1 MIDKK
6 HRNHIKYKRR
16 FEQFVRGNH
25 EVKIKDTAV
34 GAVKEVTSH
43 WSKPGK
49 GNFVSY
55 KEVLNLGLGGMG
67 QQFVMIMTGYLGL
80 SAGNTLLGSTLGL
93 RPMHLQYMA
102 MVQTVLGIF
111 FCILRGKIVDNTRTR
126 YGRFRPYIA
135 LMGFP
140 IVLLTAIFI
149 FLPFETMGYTSRLIA
164 SFAFAITVSM
174 VLPMFT
180 DTYNELQTVITPNSE
195 ERTKV
200 LAINSLIYSF
210 APTVAYFIIPLLSQL
225 TGGYT
230 DIRTYRYIIVPMAVL
245 GVSLNLFTAFGCK
258 ERVVTSQSYVQ
269 KVGVLEGVKEIY
281 RNKHWWLRTIAGWVG
296 FLEGACGVIFGWVY
310 IYGTQDMTTY
320 ALLTTVLGSASGIA
334 MVITPF
340 LMKRLGNRT
349 LLLVHNGLN
358 VLFVTMMTFT
368 FRIPL
373 LFFIFLYLNSLINAL
388 SIVYNQAMHS
398 EVKDYQ
404 QYISGKRMDFMFG
417 VAGLI
422 GTPIGLVTGLVI
434 PYVYECMGLTTNYD
448 ILYDPNVRNTMFYI
462 LCLLSIVGA
471 IMNLIPFSFY
481 SLSREKHRNI
491 IKVLRYRALFDDY
504 ENDCLNAEEIVIAI
518 DGIREGY
525 EILNAPAPD
534 LKALKAKVK
543 EAKAL
548 PVEKLEA
555 TAQHKE
561 AVRAARAGV
570 RAGKKLLEQKDAV
583 PILIDELTKFQK
595 PKNIRQVQRAK
606 DLIAIGLTQLSG
618 INASILEDAK
628 TLPSATKEEKAVRA
642 FEIKRAKAMLK
653 MAKKIRKN
661 YPNGICEPDPATLND
676 ALNMPYATK
685 EESRARAKAV
695 KAAEKEIQLFHATV
709 KPYQDAQ
716 KLVRD
721 ERVSRTIYPEIEK
734 MYDGARAELERMEQQ
749 AQKETAAAGEGK

>member
-1 MIDKK
+1 M
-6 HRNHIKYKRR
+6 N
-16 FEQFVRGNH
+16 
-25 EVKIKDTAV
+25 IKDMAV

-49 GNFVSY
+49 GKFVSY

-67 QQFVMIMTGYLGL
+67 QQFVMIMTAYLGL

-102 MVQTVLGIF
+102 MVQTVLGVF

-149 FLPFETMGYTSRLIA
+149 FLPFETMSYTSKLIA
-164 SFAFAITVSM
+164 TFAFAITVSM
-174 VLPMFT
+174 VSPLFT
-180 DTYNELQTVITPNSE
+180 DTYSELQTVITPNSE
-195 ERTKV
+195 ERTNV

-281 RNKHWWLRTIAGWVG
+281 KNKHWWLRTIARWIG
-296 FLEGACGVIFGWVY
+296 FLEGACGVIFGWIY

-320 ALLTTVLGSASGIA
+320 ALLNTVLGSASGIA
-334 MVITPF
+334 MVITPA

-349 LLLVHNGLN
+349 LLLVHNSLN

-373 LFFIFLYLNSLINAL
+373 LFFIFLYLNSLVNAL

-417 VAGLI
+417 VADLI
-422 GTPIGLVTGLVI
+422 GTPVTMVTGMVI

-448 ILYDPNVRNTMFYI
+448 ILYDPSVRNTMFYI
-462 LCLLSIVGA
+462 LCVLSIIGA
-471 IMNLIPFSFY
+471 ILNLIPFSFY

-504 ENDCLNAEEIVIAI
+504 ENDCLNAEEIVLAI

-525 EILNAPAPD
+525 EILNAPMPN
-534 LKALKAKVK
+534 LKALKAQVK

-548 PVEKLEA
+548 PAA
-555 TAQHKE
+555 TPETKAARNK
-561 AVRAARAGV
+561 AVRAARKGV
-570 RAGKKLLEQKDAV
+570 QAGKKLIEQKGAV
-583 PILIDELTKFQK
+583 SILIDELTKFQK
-595 PKNIRQVQRAK
+595 PENIRRVQRAK
-606 DLIAIGLTQLSG
+606 DLVAIGLAHLSG
-618 INASILEDAK
+618 INPSVLDEAK
-628 TLPSATKEEKAVRA
+628 ALPSATKEEKALKNDEV
-642 FEIKRAKAMLK
+642 KHAKAMLK

-661 YPNGICEPDPATLND
+661 YPDGIREPDPETLRK
-676 ALNMPYATK
+676 ALDTPYATR

-695 KAAEKEIQLFHATV
+695 KAAEKEIQLFHTTL

-734 MYDGARAELERMEQQ
+734 MYDSARAEVEQMEQKT
-749 AQKETAAAGEGK
+749 QKETVAAGEGK

>member
-1 MIDKK
+1 M
-6 HRNHIKYKRR
+6 N
-16 FEQFVRGNH
+16 
-25 EVKIKDTAV
+25 IKDMAV
-34 GAVKEVTSH
+34 GVVKEVTSH

-49 GNFVSY
+49 GKFVSY

-67 QQFVMIMTGYLGL
+67 QQFVMIMTAYLGL

-102 MVQTVLGIF
+102 MVQTVLGVF

-149 FLPFETMGYTSRLIA
+149 FLPFETMSYTSKLIA
-164 SFAFAITVSM
+164 TFAFAITVSM
-174 VLPMFT
+174 VSPLFT

-195 ERTKV
+195 ERTNV

-258 ERVVTSQSYVQ
+258 ERVVTSQNYVQ

-281 RNKHWWLRTIAGWVG
+281 KNKHWWLRTVAGWIG
-296 FLEGACGVIFGWVY
+296 FLEGACGVIFGWIY

-320 ALLTTVLGSASGIA
+320 ALLNTVLGSASGIA
-334 MVITPF
+334 MVITPA

-349 LLLVHNGLN
+349 LLLVHNSLN

-373 LFFIFLYLNSLINAL
+373 LFFIFLYLNSLVNAL

-417 VAGLI
+417 VADLI
-422 GTPIGLVTGLVI
+422 GTPVTMVTGMVI

-448 ILYDPNVRNTMFYI
+448 ILYDPSVRNTMFYI
-462 LCLLSIVGA
+462 LCVLSIIGA
-471 IMNLIPFSFY
+471 ILNLIPFSFY

-504 ENDCLNAEEIVIAI
+504 ENDCLNAEEIVLAI

-525 EILNAPAPD
+525 EILNAPMPD
-534 LKALKAKVK
+534 LKLMKAKVK

-548 PVEKLEA
+548 PAATLE
-555 TAQHKE
+555 TK
-561 AVRAARAGV
+561 AARNKAIRVARKGV
-570 RAGKKLLEQKDAV
+570 QAGKKLIEQKGAV
-583 PILIDELTKFQK
+583 SILIDELTKFQK
-595 PKNIRQVQRAK
+595 PENIRRVQRAK
-606 DLIAIGLTQLSG
+606 DLVAIGLTHLSG
-618 INASILEDAK
+618 INPSVLDEAK
-628 TLPSATKEEKAVRA
+628 ALPSATKEEKALKNDEV
-642 FEIKRAKAMLK
+642 KRAKAMLK

-661 YPNGICEPDPATLND
+661 YPDGIREPDPETLRK
-676 ALNMPYATK
+676 ALDMPYATR

-695 KAAEKEIQLFHATV
+695 KAAEKEIQLFHTTL

-734 MYDGARAELERMEQQ
+734 MYDNARAEVEQMEQKV
-749 AQKETAAAGEGK
+749 QKETVAAGREK

>member
-1 MIDKK
+1 M
-6 HRNHIKYKRR
+6 
-16 FEQFVRGNH
+16 
-25 EVKIKDTAV
+25 KIKDTAV

-570 RAGKKLLEQKDAV
+570 RAGTKLLEQKDAV

-595 PKNIRQVQRAK
+595 PENIRQVQRAK

>member
-1 MIDKK
+1 M
-6 HRNHIKYKRR
+6 N
-16 FEQFVRGNH
+16 
-25 EVKIKDTAV
+25 IKDMAV
-34 GAVKEVTSH
+34 GVVKEVTSH

-49 GNFVSY
+49 GKFVSY

-67 QQFVMIMTGYLGL
+67 QQFVMIMTAYLGL

-102 MVQTVLGIF
+102 MVQTVLGVF

-149 FLPFETMGYTSRLIA
+149 FLPFETMSYTSKLIA
-164 SFAFAITVSM
+164 TFAFAITVSM
-174 VLPMFT
+174 VSPLFT
-180 DTYNELQTVITPNSE
+180 DTYSELQTVITPNSE
-195 ERTKV
+195 ERTNV

-281 RNKHWWLRTIAGWVG
+281 KNKHWWLRTVARWIG
-296 FLEGACGVIFGWVY
+296 FLEGACGVIFGWIY

-320 ALLTTVLGSASGIA
+320 ALLNTVLGSASGIA
-334 MVITPF
+334 MVITPS

-349 LLLVHNGLN
+349 LLLVHNSLN

-373 LFFIFLYLNSLINAL
+373 LFFIFLYLNSLVNAL

-417 VAGLI
+417 VADLI
-422 GTPIGLVTGLVI
+422 GTPVTMVTGMVI

-448 ILYDPNVRNTMFYI
+448 ILYDPSVRNTMFYI
-462 LCLLSIVGA
+462 LCVLSIIGA
-471 IMNLIPFSFY
+471 ILNLIPFSFY

-504 ENDCLNAEEIVIAI
+504 ENDCLNAEEIVLAI

-525 EILNAPAPD
+525 EILNAPMPD
-534 LKALKAKVK
+534 LKLMKAKVK

-548 PVEKLEA
+548 PAATLETKA
-555 TAQHKE
+555 ARNK
-561 AVRAARAGV
+561 AIRAARKGV
-570 RAGKKLLEQKDAV
+570 QAGKKLIEQKGAV
-583 PILIDELTKFQK
+583 SILIDELTKFQK
-595 PKNIRQVQRAK
+595 PENIRRVQRAK
-606 DLIAIGLTQLSG
+606 DLVAIGLTHLSG
-618 INASILEDAK
+618 INPSVLDEAK
-628 TLPSATKEEKAVRA
+628 ALPSATKEEKALKNDEV
-642 FEIKRAKAMLK
+642 KRAKAMLK

-661 YPNGICEPDPATLND
+661 YPDGIREPDPETLRK
-676 ALNMPYATK
+676 ALDMPYATR

-695 KAAEKEIQLFHATV
+695 KAAEKEIQLFHTTL

-734 MYDGARAELERMEQQ
+734 MYDNARAEVEQMEQKV
-749 AQKETAAAGEGK
+749 QKETAAAGREK

>member
-1 MIDKK
+1 M
-6 HRNHIKYKRR
+6 N
-16 FEQFVRGNH
+16 
-25 EVKIKDTAV
+25 IKDMAV

-49 GNFVSY
+49 GKFVSY

-67 QQFVMIMTGYLGL
+67 QQFVMIMTAYLGL

-102 MVQTVLGIF
+102 MVQTVLGVF

-149 FLPFETMGYTSRLIA
+149 FLPFETMSYTSKLIA
-164 SFAFAITVSM
+164 TFAFAITVSM
-174 VLPMFT
+174 VSPLFT
-180 DTYNELQTVITPNSE
+180 DTYSELQTVITPNSE
-195 ERTKV
+195 ERTNV

-281 RNKHWWLRTIAGWVG
+281 KNKHWWLRTVARWIG
-296 FLEGACGVIFGWVY
+296 FLEGACGVIFGWIY

-320 ALLTTVLGSASGIA
+320 ALLNTVLGSASGIA
-334 MVITPF
+334 MVITPS

-349 LLLVHNGLN
+349 LLLVHNSLN

-373 LFFIFLYLNSLINAL
+373 LFFIFLYLNSLVNAL

-417 VAGLI
+417 VADLI
-422 GTPIGLVTGLVI
+422 GTPVTMVTGMVI

-448 ILYDPNVRNTMFYI
+448 ILYDPSVRNTMFYI
-462 LCLLSIVGA
+462 LCVLSIIGA
-471 IMNLIPFSFY
+471 ILNLIPFSFY

-504 ENDCLNAEEIVIAI
+504 ENDCLNAEEIVLAI

-525 EILNAPAPD
+525 EIFNAPMPD
-534 LKALKAKVK
+534 LKLMKAKVK

-548 PVEKLEA
+548 PAATLETKA
-555 TAQHKE
+555 ARNK
-561 AVRAARAGV
+561 AIRAARKGV
-570 RAGKKLLEQKDAV
+570 QAGKKLIEQKGAV
-583 PILIDELTKFQK
+583 SILIDELTKFQK
-595 PKNIRQVQRAK
+595 PENIRRVQRAK
-606 DLIAIGLTQLSG
+606 DLVAIGLTHLSG
-618 INASILEDAK
+618 INPSVLDEAK
-628 TLPSATKEEKAVRA
+628 ALPSATKEEKALKNDEV
-642 FEIKRAKAMLK
+642 KRAKAMLK

-661 YPNGICEPDPATLND
+661 YPDGIREPDPETLRK
-676 ALNMPYATK
+676 ALDMPYATR

-695 KAAEKEIQLFHATV
+695 KAAEKEIQLFHTTL

-734 MYDGARAELERMEQQ
+734 MYDNARAEVEQMEQKV
-749 AQKETAAAGEGK
+749 QKETAAAGREK

>member
-1 MIDKK
+1 M
-6 HRNHIKYKRR
+6 N
-16 FEQFVRGNH
+16 
-25 EVKIKDTAV
+25 IKDMAV
-34 GAVKEVTSH
+34 GVVKEVTSH

-49 GNFVSY
+49 GKFVSY

-67 QQFVMIMTGYLGL
+67 QQFVMIMTAYLGL

-102 MVQTVLGIF
+102 MVQTVLGVF

-149 FLPFETMGYTSRLIA
+149 FLPFETMSYTSKLIA
-164 SFAFAITVSM
+164 TFAFAITVSM
-174 VLPMFT
+174 VSPLFT
-180 DTYNELQTVITPNSE
+180 DTYSELQTVITPNSE
-195 ERTKV
+195 ERTNV

-258 ERVVTSQSYVQ
+258 ERVVTSQNYVQ

-281 RNKHWWLRTIAGWVG
+281 KNKHWWLRTVAGWIG
-296 FLEGACGVIFGWVY
+296 FLEGACGVIFGWIY

-320 ALLTTVLGSASGIA
+320 ALLNTVLGSASGIA
-334 MVITPF
+334 MVITPA

-349 LLLVHNGLN
+349 LLLVHNSLN

-373 LFFIFLYLNSLINAL
+373 LFFIFLYLNSLVNAL

-417 VAGLI
+417 VADLI
-422 GTPIGLVTGLVI
+422 GTPVTMVTGMVI

-448 ILYDPNVRNTMFYI
+448 ILYDPSVRNTMFYI
-462 LCLLSIVGA
+462 LCVLSIIGA
-471 IMNLIPFSFY
+471 ILNLIPFSFY

-504 ENDCLNAEEIVIAI
+504 ENDCLNAEEIVLAI

-525 EILNAPAPD
+525 EIFNAPMPD
-534 LKALKAKVK
+534 LKLMKAKVK

-548 PVEKLEA
+548 PAATLETKA
-555 TAQHKE
+555 ARNK
-561 AVRAARAGV
+561 AIRAARKGV
-570 RAGKKLLEQKDAV
+570 QAGKKLIEQKGAV
-583 PILIDELTKFQK
+583 SILINELTKFQK
-595 PKNIRQVQRAK
+595 PENIRRVQRAK
-606 DLIAIGLTQLSG
+606 DLVAIGLTHLSG
-618 INASILEDAK
+618 INPSVLDEAK
-628 TLPSATKEEKAVRA
+628 ALPSATKEEKALKNDEV
-642 FEIKRAKAMLK
+642 KRAKAMLK

-661 YPNGICEPDPATLND
+661 YPDGIREPDPETLRK
-676 ALNMPYATK
+676 ALDMPYATR

-695 KAAEKEIQLFHATV
+695 KAAEKEIQLFHTTL

-734 MYDGARAELERMEQQ
+734 MYDNARAEVEQMEQKV
-749 AQKETAAAGEGK
+749 QKETAAAGREK

>member
-1 MIDKK
+1 M
-6 HRNHIKYKRR
+6 
-16 FEQFVRGNH
+16 
-25 EVKIKDTAV
+25 KIKDTAV

-595 PKNIRQVQRAK
+595 PENIRQVQRAK

-721 ERVSRTIYPEIEK
+721 EWVSRTIYPEIEK

>member
-1 MIDKK
+1 M
-6 HRNHIKYKRR
+6 N
-16 FEQFVRGNH
+16 
-25 EVKIKDTAV
+25 IKDMAV
-34 GAVKEVTSH
+34 GVVKEVTSH

-49 GNFVSY
+49 GKFVSY

-67 QQFVMIMTGYLGL
+67 QQFVMIMTAYLGL

-102 MVQTVLGIF
+102 MVQTVLGVF

-149 FLPFETMGYTSRLIA
+149 FLPFETMSYTSKLIA
-164 SFAFAITVSM
+164 TFAFAITVSM
-174 VLPMFT
+174 VSPLFT

-195 ERTKV
+195 ERTNV

-281 RNKHWWLRTIAGWVG
+281 KNKHWWLRTVARWIG
-296 FLEGACGVIFGWVY
+296 FLEGACGVIFGWIY

-320 ALLTTVLGSASGIA
+320 ALLNTVLGSASGIA
-334 MVITPF
+334 MVITPS

-349 LLLVHNGLN
+349 LLLVHNSLN

-373 LFFIFLYLNSLINAL
+373 LFFIFLYLNSLVNAL

-422 GTPIGLVTGLVI
+422 GTPVTMVTGMVI

-448 ILYDPNVRNTMFYI
+448 ILYDPSVRNTMFYI
-462 LCLLSIVGA
+462 LCVLSIIGA
-471 IMNLIPFSFY
+471 ILNLIPFSFY

-504 ENDCLNAEEIVIAI
+504 ENDCLNAEEIVLAI

-525 EILNAPAPD
+525 EIFNAPMPD
-534 LKALKAKVK
+534 LKLMKAKVK

-548 PVEKLEA
+548 PAATLETKA
-555 TAQHKE
+555 ARNK
-561 AVRAARAGV
+561 AIRAARKGV
-570 RAGKKLLEQKDAV
+570 QAGKKLIEQKGAV
-583 PILIDELTKFQK
+583 SILIDELTKFQK
-595 PKNIRQVQRAK
+595 PENIRRVQRAK
-606 DLIAIGLTQLSG
+606 DLVAIGLTHLSG
-618 INASILEDAK
+618 INPSVLDEAK
-628 TLPSATKEEKAVRA
+628 ALPSATKEEKALKNDEV
-642 FEIKRAKAMLK
+642 KRAKAMLK

-661 YPNGICEPDPATLND
+661 YPDGIREPDPETLRKAFD
-676 ALNMPYATK
+676 MPYATR

-695 KAAEKEIQLFHATV
+695 KAAEKEIQLFHTTL

-734 MYDGARAELERMEQQ
+734 MYDNARAEVEQMEQKV
-749 AQKETAAAGEGK
+749 QKETAAAGREK

>member
-1 MIDKK
+1 M
-6 HRNHIKYKRR
+6 N
-16 FEQFVRGNH
+16 
-25 EVKIKDTAV
+25 IKDMAV
-34 GAVKEVTSH
+34 GVVKEVTSH

-49 GNFVSY
+49 GKFVSY

-67 QQFVMIMTGYLGL
+67 QQFVMIMTAYLGL

-102 MVQTVLGIF
+102 MVQTVLGVF

-149 FLPFETMGYTSRLIA
+149 FLPFETMSYTSKLIA
-164 SFAFAITVSM
+164 TFAFAITVSM
-174 VLPMFT
+174 VSPLFT

-195 ERTKV
+195 ERTNV

-258 ERVVTSQSYVQ
+258 ERVVTSQNYVQ

-281 RNKHWWLRTIAGWVG
+281 KNKHWWLRTVAGWIG
-296 FLEGACGVIFGWVY
+296 FLEGACSVIFGWIY

-320 ALLTTVLGSASGIA
+320 ALLNTVLGSASGIA
-334 MVITPF
+334 MVITPS

-349 LLLVHNGLN
+349 LLLVHNSLN

-373 LFFIFLYLNSLINAL
+373 LFFIFLYLNSLVNAL

-422 GTPIGLVTGLVI
+422 GTPVTMVTGMVI

-448 ILYDPNVRNTMFYI
+448 ILYDPSVRNTMFYI
-462 LCLLSIVGA
+462 LCVLSIIGA
-471 IMNLIPFSFY
+471 ILNLIPFSFY

-504 ENDCLNAEEIVIAI
+504 ENDCLNAEEIVLAI

-525 EILNAPAPD
+525 EILNAPMPD
-534 LKALKAKVK
+534 LKLMKAKVK

-548 PVEKLEA
+548 PAATLETKA
-555 TAQHKE
+555 ARNK
-561 AVRAARAGV
+561 AIRAARKGV
-570 RAGKKLLEQKDAV
+570 QAGKKLIEQKGAV
-583 PILIDELTKFQK
+583 SILIDELTKFQK
-595 PKNIRQVQRAK
+595 PENIRRVQRAK
-606 DLIAIGLTQLSG
+606 DLVAIGLTHLSG
-618 INASILEDAK
+618 INPSVLDEAK
-628 TLPSATKEEKAVRA
+628 ALPSATKEEKTLKNDEV
-642 FEIKRAKAMLK
+642 KRAKAMLK

-661 YPNGICEPDPATLND
+661 YPDGIREPDPETLRK
-676 ALNMPYATK
+676 ALDMPYATR

-695 KAAEKEIQLFHATV
+695 KEAEKEIQLFHTTL

-734 MYDGARAELERMEQQ
+734 MYDNARAEVEQMEQKV
-749 AQKETAAAGEGK
+749 QKETAAAGREK

>member
-1 MIDKK
+1 M
-6 HRNHIKYKRR
+6 N
-16 FEQFVRGNH
+16 
-25 EVKIKDTAV
+25 IKDMAV

-49 GNFVSY
+49 GKFVSY

-67 QQFVMIMTGYLGL
+67 QQFVMIMTAYLVL

-102 MVQTVLGIF
+102 MVQTVLGVF

-149 FLPFETMGYTSRLIA
+149 FLPFETMSYTSKLIA
-164 SFAFAITVSM
+164 TFAFAITVSM
-174 VLPMFT
+174 VSPLFT
-180 DTYNELQTVITPNSE
+180 DTYSELQTVITPNSE
-195 ERTKV
+195 ERTNV

-281 RNKHWWLRTIAGWVG
+281 KNKHWWLRTVARWIG
-296 FLEGACGVIFGWVY
+296 FLEVACGVIFGWIY

-320 ALLTTVLGSASGIA
+320 ALLNTVLGSASGIA
-334 MVITPF
+334 MVITPA

-349 LLLVHNGLN
+349 LLLVHNSLN

-373 LFFIFLYLNSLINAL
+373 LFFIFLYLNSLVNAL

-417 VAGLI
+417 VADLI
-422 GTPIGLVTGLVI
+422 GTPVTMVTGMVI

-448 ILYDPNVRNTMFYI
+448 ILYDPSVRNTMFYI
-462 LCLLSIVGA
+462 LCVLSIIGA
-471 IMNLIPFSFY
+471 ILNLIPFSFY

-504 ENDCLNAEEIVIAI
+504 ENDCLNAEEIVLAI

-525 EILNAPAPD
+525 EILNAPMPN
-534 LKALKAKVK
+534 LKALKAQVK

-548 PVEKLEA
+548 PAA
-555 TAQHKE
+555 TPETKAARNK
-561 AVRAARAGV
+561 AVRAARKGV
-570 RAGKKLLEQKDAV
+570 QAGKKLIEQKGAV
-583 PILIDELTKFQK
+583 SILIDELTKFQK
-595 PKNIRQVQRAK
+595 PENIRRVQRAK
-606 DLIAIGLTQLSG
+606 DLVAIGLTHLSG
-618 INASILEDAK
+618 INPSVLDEAK
-628 TLPSATKEEKAVRA
+628 ALPSATKEEKALKNDEV
-642 FEIKRAKAMLK
+642 KRAKAMLK
-653 MAKKIRKN
+653 IAKKIRKN
-661 YPNGICEPDPATLND
+661 YPDGIREPDPETLRK
-676 ALNMPYATK
+676 ALDMPYATR

-695 KAAEKEIQLFHATV
+695 KAAEKEIQLFHTTL

-734 MYDGARAELERMEQQ
+734 MYDSARAEVEQMEQK

>member
-1 MIDKK
+1 M
-6 HRNHIKYKRR
+6 
-16 FEQFVRGNH
+16 
-25 EVKIKDTAV
+25 KIKDTAV

-595 PKNIRQVQRAK
+595 PENIRQVQRAK

-642 FEIKRAKAMLK
+642 FENKRAKAMLK

>member
-1 MIDKK
+1 M
-6 HRNHIKYKRR
+6 
-16 FEQFVRGNH
+16 
-25 EVKIKDTAV
+25 KIKDTAV

-595 PKNIRQVQRAK
+595 PENIRQVQRAK

-661 YPNGICEPDPATLND
+661 YPNVICEPDPATLND

>member
-1 MIDKK
+1 M
-6 HRNHIKYKRR
+6 N
-16 FEQFVRGNH
+16 
-25 EVKIKDTAV
+25 IKDMAV
-34 GAVKEVTSH
+34 GVVKEVTSH

-49 GNFVSY
+49 GKFVSY

-67 QQFVMIMTGYLGL
+67 QQFVMIMTAYLGL

-102 MVQTVLGIF
+102 MVQTVLGVF

-149 FLPFETMGYTSRLIA
+149 FLPFETMSYTSKLIA
-164 SFAFAITVSM
+164 TFVFAITVSM
-174 VLPMFT
+174 VSPLFT
-180 DTYNELQTVITPNSE
+180 DTYSELQTVITPNSE
-195 ERTKV
+195 ERTNV

-281 RNKHWWLRTIAGWVG
+281 KNKHWWLRTVARWIG
-296 FLEGACGVIFGWVY
+296 FLEGACGVIFGWIY

-320 ALLTTVLGSASGIA
+320 ALLNTVLGSASGIA
-334 MVITPF
+334 MVITPA

-349 LLLVHNGLN
+349 LLLAHNSLN

-373 LFFIFLYLNSLINAL
+373 LFFIFLYLNSLVNAL

-417 VAGLI
+417 VADLI
-422 GTPIGLVTGLVI
+422 GTPVTMVTGMVI

-448 ILYDPNVRNTMFYI
+448 ILYDPSVRNTMFYI
-462 LCLLSIVGA
+462 LCVLSIIGA
-471 IMNLIPFSFY
+471 ILNLIPFSFY

-504 ENDCLNAEEIVIAI
+504 ENDCLNAEEIVLAI

-525 EILNAPAPD
+525 EILNAPMPN
-534 LKALKAKVK
+534 LKALKAQVK

-548 PVEKLEA
+548 PAATLETKA
-555 TAQHKE
+555 ARNK
-561 AVRAARAGV
+561 AIRAARKGV
-570 RAGKKLLEQKDAV
+570 QAGKKLIEQKGAV
-583 PILIDELTKFQK
+583 SILIDELTKFQK
-595 PKNIRQVQRAK
+595 PENIRRVQRAK
-606 DLIAIGLTQLSG
+606 DLVAIGLAHLSG
-618 INASILEDAK
+618 INPSVLDEAK
-628 TLPSATKEEKAVRA
+628 ALPSATKEEKALKNDEV
-642 FEIKRAKAMLK
+642 KHAKAMLK

-661 YPNGICEPDPATLND
+661 YPDGIREPDPETLRK
-676 ALNMPYATK
+676 ALDMPYATR

-695 KAAEKEIQLFHATV
+695 KAAEKEIQLFHTTL

-734 MYDGARAELERMEQQ
+734 MYDSARAEVEQMEQKV
-749 AQKETAAAGEGK
+749 QKETAAAGREK

>member
-1 MIDKK
+1 M
-6 HRNHIKYKRR
+6 N
-16 FEQFVRGNH
+16 
-25 EVKIKDTAV
+25 IKDTAI

-67 QQFVMIMTGYLGL
+67 QQFVMIMTGYLSL

-180 DTYNELQTVITPNSE
+180 DTYSELQTVITPNSE

-281 RNKHWWLRTIAGWVG
+281 KNKHWWLRTVAGWIG
-296 FLEGACGVIFGWVY
+296 FLESACGVIFGWVY

-320 ALLTTVLGSASGIA
+320 AFLTTVLGSASGIA

-340 LMKRLGNRT
+340 LMKKLGNRT

-373 LFFIFLYLNSLINAL
+373 LFFIFLYLNSLVNAL

-422 GTPIGLVTGLVI
+422 GTPVTMLTGLAI

-525 EILNAPAPD
+525 DILNAPAPD

-548 PVEKLEA
+548 PVEKPEIA
-555 TAQHKE
+555 TATRKEAKAARRMAKTKHKE
-561 AVRAARAGV
+561 AVRAARASV
-570 RAGKKLLEQKDAV
+570 QAGKTLMEQKRAV

-595 PKNIRQVQRAK
+595 PENIRRVERAK
-606 DLIAIGLTQLSG
+606 DLVAIGLTQLSG
-618 INASILEDAK
+618 IHSTVLEEAK
-628 TLPSATKEEKAVRA
+628 MLPAVTKEEKTIRTY
-642 FEIKRAKAMLK
+642 EMKRAKAMLK

-661 YPNGICEPDPATLND
+661 YPNGICEPNPATLNA
-676 ALNMPYATK
+676 ALDMPYTTK
-685 EESRARAKAV
+685 EESRARAKAL
-695 KAAEKEIQLFHATV
+695 KAAEKELQLFHTTV

-734 MYDGARAELERMEQQ
+734 MYDGARAELEQMEQE
-749 AQKETAAAGEGK
+749 AQKETAVAGRGK

>member
-1 MIDKK
+1 M
-6 HRNHIKYKRR
+6 N
-16 FEQFVRGNH
+16 
-25 EVKIKDTAV
+25 IKDMTV
-34 GAVKEVTSH
+34 GVVKEVTSH

-49 GNFVSY
+49 GKFVSY

-67 QQFVMIMTGYLGL
+67 QQFVMIMTAYLGL

-102 MVQTVLGIF
+102 MVQTVLGVF

-149 FLPFETMGYTSRLIA
+149 FLPFETMSYTSKLIA
-164 SFAFAITVSM
+164 TFAFAITVSM
-174 VLPMFT
+174 VSPLFT
-180 DTYNELQTVITPNSE
+180 DTYSELQTVITPNSE
-195 ERTKV
+195 ERTNV

-258 ERVVTSQSYVQ
+258 ERVVTSQNYVQ

-281 RNKHWWLRTIAGWVG
+281 KNKHWWLRTVAGWIG
-296 FLEGACGVIFGWVY
+296 FLEGACGVIFGWIY

-320 ALLTTVLGSASGIA
+320 ALLNTVLGSASGIA
-334 MVITPF
+334 MVITPA

-349 LLLVHNGLN
+349 LLLVHNSLN

-373 LFFIFLYLNSLINAL
+373 LFFIFLYLNSLVNAL

-417 VAGLI
+417 VADLI
-422 GTPIGLVTGLVI
+422 GTPVTMVTGMVI

-448 ILYDPNVRNTMFYI
+448 ILYDPSVRNTMFYI
-462 LCLLSIVGA
+462 LCVLSIIGA
-471 IMNLIPFSFY
+471 ILNLIPFSFY

-504 ENDCLNAEEIVIAI
+504 ENDCLNAEEIVLAI

-525 EILNAPAPD
+525 EILNAPMPD
-534 LKALKAKVK
+534 LKLMKAKVK

-548 PVEKLEA
+548 PAA
-555 TAQHKE
+555 TPETKAARNK
-561 AVRAARAGV
+561 AIRAARKGV
-570 RAGKKLLEQKDAV
+570 QAGKKLIEQKGAV
-583 PILIDELTKFQK
+583 SILIDELTKFQK
-595 PKNIRQVQRAK
+595 PENIRRVQRAK
-606 DLIAIGLTQLSG
+606 DLVAIGLTHLSG
-618 INASILEDAK
+618 INPSVLDEAK
-628 TLPSATKEEKAVRA
+628 ALPSATKEEKALKNDEV
-642 FEIKRAKAMLK
+642 KRAKAMLK

-661 YPNGICEPDPATLND
+661 YPDGIREPDPETLRK
-676 ALNMPYATK
+676 ALDMPYATR

-695 KAAEKEIQLFHATV
+695 KAAEKEIQLFHTTL

-734 MYDGARAELERMEQQ
+734 MYDNARAEVEQMEQKV
-749 AQKETAAAGEGK
+749 QKETAAAGREK

>member
-1 MIDKK
+1 M
-6 HRNHIKYKRR
+6 N
-16 FEQFVRGNH
+16 
-25 EVKIKDTAV
+25 IKDMAV
-34 GAVKEVTSH
+34 GVVKEVTSH

-49 GNFVSY
+49 GKFVSY

-67 QQFVMIMTGYLGL
+67 QQFVMIMTAYLGL

-102 MVQTVLGIF
+102 MVQTVLGVF

-149 FLPFETMGYTSRLIA
+149 FLPFETMSYTSKLIA
-164 SFAFAITVSM
+164 TFAFAITVSM
-174 VLPMFT
+174 VSPLFT
-180 DTYNELQTVITPNSE
+180 DTYSELQTVITPNSE
-195 ERTKV
+195 ERTNV

-281 RNKHWWLRTIAGWVG
+281 KNKHWWLRTVARWIG
-296 FLEGACGVIFGWVY
+296 FLEGACGVIFGWIY

-320 ALLTTVLGSASGIA
+320 ALLNTVLGSASGIA
-334 MVITPF
+334 MVITPA

-349 LLLVHNGLN
+349 LLLVHNSLN

-373 LFFIFLYLNSLINAL
+373 LFFIFLYLNSLVNAL

-417 VAGLI
+417 VADLI
-422 GTPIGLVTGLVI
+422 GTPVTMVTGMVI

-448 ILYDPNVRNTMFYI
+448 ILYDPSVRNTMFYI
-462 LCLLSIVGA
+462 LCVLSIIGA
-471 IMNLIPFSFY
+471 ILNLIPFSFY

-504 ENDCLNAEEIVIAI
+504 ENDCLNAEEIVLAI

-525 EILNAPAPD
+525 EILNAPMPN
-534 LKALKAKVK
+534 LKALKAQVK

-548 PVEKLEA
+548 PAA
-555 TAQHKE
+555 TPETKAARNK
-561 AVRAARAGV
+561 AVRAARKGV
-570 RAGKKLLEQKDAV
+570 QAGKKLIEQKGAV
-583 PILIDELTKFQK
+583 SILIDELTKFQK
-595 PKNIRQVQRAK
+595 PENIRRVQRAK
-606 DLIAIGLTQLSG
+606 DLVAIGLTHLSG
-618 INASILEDAK
+618 INPSVLDEAK
-628 TLPSATKEEKAVRA
+628 ALPSATKEEKALKNDEV
-642 FEIKRAKAMLK
+642 KRAKAMLK

-661 YPNGICEPDPATLND
+661 YPDGIREPDPETLRK
-676 ALNMPYATK
+676 ALDMPYATR

-695 KAAEKEIQLFHATV
+695 KAAEKEIQLFHTTL

-734 MYDGARAELERMEQQ
+734 MYDSARAEVEQMEQK

>member
-1 MIDKK
+1 M
-6 HRNHIKYKRR
+6 N
-16 FEQFVRGNH
+16 
-25 EVKIKDTAV
+25 IKDMAV
-34 GAVKEVTSH
+34 GVVKEVTSH

-49 GNFVSY
+49 GKFVSY

-67 QQFVMIMTGYLGL
+67 QQFVMIMTAYLGL

-102 MVQTVLGIF
+102 MVQTVLGVF

-149 FLPFETMGYTSRLIA
+149 FLPFETMSYTSKLIA
-164 SFAFAITVSM
+164 TFAFAITVSM
-174 VLPMFT
+174 VSPLFT

-195 ERTKV
+195 ERTNV

-281 RNKHWWLRTIAGWVG
+281 KNKHWWLRTVARWIG
-296 FLEGACGVIFGWVY
+296 FLEGACGVIFGWIY

-320 ALLTTVLGSASGIA
+320 ALLNTVLGSASGIA
-334 MVITPF
+334 MVITPS

-349 LLLVHNGLN
+349 LLLVHNSLN

-373 LFFIFLYLNSLINAL
+373 LFFIFLYLNSLVNAL

-417 VAGLI
+417 VADLI
-422 GTPIGLVTGLVI
+422 GTPVTMVTGMVI

-448 ILYDPNVRNTMFYI
+448 ILYDPSVRNTMFYI
-462 LCLLSIVGA
+462 LCVLSIIGA
-471 IMNLIPFSFY
+471 ILNLIPFSFY

-504 ENDCLNAEEIVIAI
+504 ENDCLNAEEIVLAI

-525 EILNAPAPD
+525 EIFNAPMPD
-534 LKALKAKVK
+534 LKLMKAKVK

-548 PVEKLEA
+548 PAATLETKA
-555 TAQHKE
+555 ARNK
-561 AVRAARAGV
+561 AIRAARKGV
-570 RAGKKLLEQKDAV
+570 QAGKKLIEQKGAV
-583 PILIDELTKFQK
+583 SILIDELTKFQK
-595 PKNIRQVQRAK
+595 PENIRRVQRAK
-606 DLIAIGLTQLSG
+606 DLVAIGLTHLSG
-618 INASILEDAK
+618 INPSVLDEAK
-628 TLPSATKEEKAVRA
+628 ALPSATKEEKALKNDEV
-642 FEIKRAKAMLK
+642 KRAKAMLK

-661 YPNGICEPDPATLND
+661 YPDGIREPDPETLRKAFD
-676 ALNMPYATK
+676 MPYATR

-695 KAAEKEIQLFHATV
+695 KAAEKEIQLFHTTL

-734 MYDGARAELERMEQQ
+734 MYDNARAEVEQMEQKV
-749 AQKETAAAGEGK
+749 QKETAAAGREK

>member
-1 MIDKK
+1 M
-6 HRNHIKYKRR
+6 N
-16 FEQFVRGNH
+16 
-25 EVKIKDTAV
+25 IKDMAV
-34 GAVKEVTSH
+34 GVVKEVTSH

-49 GNFVSY
+49 GKFVSY

-67 QQFVMIMTGYLGL
+67 QQFVMIMTAYLGL

-102 MVQTVLGIF
+102 MVQTVLGVF

-149 FLPFETMGYTSRLIA
+149 FLPFETMSYTSKLIA
-164 SFAFAITVSM
+164 TFAFAITVSM
-174 VLPMFT
+174 VSPLFT
-180 DTYNELQTVITPNSE
+180 DTYSELQTVITPNSE
-195 ERTKV
+195 ERTNV

-258 ERVVTSQSYVQ
+258 ERVVTSQNYVQ

-281 RNKHWWLRTIAGWVG
+281 KNKHWWLRTVAGWIG
-296 FLEGACGVIFGWVY
+296 FLEGACSVIFGWIY

-320 ALLTTVLGSASGIA
+320 ALLNTVLGSASGIA
-334 MVITPF
+334 MVITPA

-349 LLLVHNGLN
+349 LLLVHNSLN

-373 LFFIFLYLNSLINAL
+373 LFFIFLYLNSLVNAL

-417 VAGLI
+417 VADLI
-422 GTPIGLVTGLVI
+422 GTPVTMVTGMVI

-448 ILYDPNVRNTMFYI
+448 ILYDPSVRNTMFYI
-462 LCLLSIVGA
+462 LCVLSIIGA
-471 IMNLIPFSFY
+471 ILNLIPFSFY

-504 ENDCLNAEEIVIAI
+504 ENDCLNAEEIVLAI

-525 EILNAPAPD
+525 EILNAPMPD
-534 LKALKAKVK
+534 LKLMKAKVK

-548 PVEKLEA
+548 PAATLETKA
-555 TAQHKE
+555 ARNK
-561 AVRAARAGV
+561 AIRAARKGV
-570 RAGKKLLEQKDAV
+570 QAGKKLIEQKGAV
-583 PILIDELTKFQK
+583 SILIDELTKFQK
-595 PKNIRQVQRAK
+595 PENIRRVQRAK
-606 DLIAIGLTQLSG
+606 DLVAIGLTHLSG
-618 INASILEDAK
+618 INPSVLDEAK
-628 TLPSATKEEKAVRA
+628 ALPSATKEEKALKNDEV
-642 FEIKRAKAMLK
+642 KRAKAMLK

-661 YPNGICEPDPATLND
+661 YPDGIREPDPETLRK
-676 ALNMPYATK
+676 ALDMPYATR

-695 KAAEKEIQLFHATV
+695 KAAEKEIQLFHTTL

-734 MYDGARAELERMEQQ
+734 MYDNARAEVEQMEQK
-749 AQKETAAAGEGK
+749 AQKETAAAGREK

>member
-1 MIDKK
+1 M
-6 HRNHIKYKRR
+6 N
-16 FEQFVRGNH
+16 
-25 EVKIKDTAV
+25 IKDMAV
-34 GAVKEVTSH
+34 GVVKEVTSH

-49 GNFVSY
+49 GKFVSY

-67 QQFVMIMTGYLGL
+67 QQFVMIMTAYLGL

-102 MVQTVLGIF
+102 MVQTVLGVF

-149 FLPFETMGYTSRLIA
+149 FLPFETMSYTSKLIA
-164 SFAFAITVSM
+164 TFAFAITVSM
-174 VLPMFT
+174 VSPLFT

-195 ERTKV
+195 ERTNV

-258 ERVVTSQSYVQ
+258 ERVVTSQNYVQ

-281 RNKHWWLRTIAGWVG
+281 KNKHWWLRTVAGWIG
-296 FLEGACGVIFGWVY
+296 FLEGACSVIFGWIY

-320 ALLTTVLGSASGIA
+320 ALLNTVLGSASGIA
-334 MVITPF
+334 MVITPS

-349 LLLVHNGLN
+349 LLLVHNSLN

-373 LFFIFLYLNSLINAL
+373 LFFIFLYLNSLVNAL

-422 GTPIGLVTGLVI
+422 GTPVTMVTGMVI

-448 ILYDPNVRNTMFYI
+448 ILYDPSVRNTMFYI
-462 LCLLSIVGA
+462 LCVLSIIGA
-471 IMNLIPFSFY
+471 ILNLIPFSFY

-504 ENDCLNAEEIVIAI
+504 ENDCLNAEEIVLAI

-525 EILNAPAPD
+525 EILNAPMPD
-534 LKALKAKVK
+534 LKLMKAKVK

-548 PVEKLEA
+548 PAATLETKA
-555 TAQHKE
+555 ARNK
-561 AVRAARAGV
+561 AIRAARKGV
-570 RAGKKLLEQKDAV
+570 QAGKKLIEQKGAV
-583 PILIDELTKFQK
+583 SILIDELTKFQK
-595 PKNIRQVQRAK
+595 PENIRRVQRAK
-606 DLIAIGLTQLSG
+606 DLVAIGLTHLSG
-618 INASILEDAK
+618 INPSVLDQAK
-628 TLPSATKEEKAVRA
+628 ALPSATKEEKALKNDEV
-642 FEIKRAKAMLK
+642 KRAKAMLK

-661 YPNGICEPDPATLND
+661 YPDGIREPDPETLRK
-676 ALNMPYATK
+676 ALDMPYATR

-695 KAAEKEIQLFHATV
+695 KAAEKEIQLFHTTL

-734 MYDGARAELERMEQQ
+734 MYDNARAEVEQMEQKV
-749 AQKETAAAGEGK
+749 QKETAAAGREK

>member
-1 MIDKK
+1 M
-6 HRNHIKYKRR
+6 N
-16 FEQFVRGNH
+16 
-25 EVKIKDTAV
+25 IKDMAV
-34 GAVKEVTSH
+34 GVVKEVTSH

-49 GNFVSY
+49 GKFVSY

-67 QQFVMIMTGYLGL
+67 QQFVMIMTAYLGL

-149 FLPFETMGYTSRLIA
+149 FLPFETMSYTSKLIA
-164 SFAFAITVSM
+164 TFAFAITVSM
-174 VLPMFT
+174 VSPLFT
-180 DTYNELQTVITPNSE
+180 DTYSELQTVITPNSE
-195 ERTKV
+195 ERTNV

-258 ERVVTSQSYVQ
+258 ERVVTSQNYVQ

-281 RNKHWWLRTIAGWVG
+281 KNKHWWLRTVAGWIG
-296 FLEGACGVIFGWVY
+296 FLEGACSVIFGWIY

-320 ALLTTVLGSASGIA
+320 ALLNTVLGSASGIA
-334 MVITPF
+334 MVITPA

-349 LLLVHNGLN
+349 LLLVHNSLN

-373 LFFIFLYLNSLINAL
+373 LFFIFLYLNSLVNAL

-417 VAGLI
+417 VADLI
-422 GTPIGLVTGLVI
+422 GTPVTMVTGMVI

-448 ILYDPNVRNTMFYI
+448 ILYDPSVRNTMFYI
-462 LCLLSIVGA
+462 LCVLSIIGA
-471 IMNLIPFSFY
+471 ILNLIPFSFY

-504 ENDCLNAEEIVIAI
+504 ENDCLNAEEIVLAI

-525 EILNAPAPD
+525 EILNAPMPD
-534 LKALKAKVK
+534 LKLMKAKVK

-548 PVEKLEA
+548 PAA
-555 TAQHKE
+555 TPETKAARNK
-561 AVRAARAGV
+561 AIRAARKGV
-570 RAGKKLLEQKDAV
+570 QAGKKLIEQKGAV
-583 PILIDELTKFQK
+583 SILIDELTKFQK
-595 PKNIRQVQRAK
+595 PENIRRVQRAK
-606 DLIAIGLTQLSG
+606 DLVAIGLTHLSG
-618 INASILEDAK
+618 INPSVLDEAK
-628 TLPSATKEEKAVRA
+628 ALPSATKEEKALKNDEV
-642 FEIKRAKAMLK
+642 KRAKAMLK

-661 YPNGICEPDPATLND
+661 YPDGIREPDPETLRK
-676 ALNMPYATK
+676 ALDMPYATR

-695 KAAEKEIQLFHATV
+695 KAAEKEIQLFHTTL

-734 MYDGARAELERMEQQ
+734 MYDNARAEVEQMEQK
-749 AQKETAAAGEGK
+749 AQKETAAAGREK

>member
-1 MIDKK
+1 M
-6 HRNHIKYKRR
+6 N
-16 FEQFVRGNH
+16 
-25 EVKIKDTAV
+25 IKDMAV
-34 GAVKEVTSH
+34 GVVKEVTSH

-49 GNFVSY
+49 GKFVSY

-67 QQFVMIMTGYLGL
+67 QQFVMIMTAYLGL

-102 MVQTVLGIF
+102 MVQTVLGVF

-149 FLPFETMGYTSRLIA
+149 FLPFETMSYTSKLIA
-164 SFAFAITVSM
+164 TFAFAITVSM
-174 VLPMFT
+174 VSPLFT
-180 DTYNELQTVITPNSE
+180 DTYSELQTVITPNSE
-195 ERTKV
+195 ERTNV

-258 ERVVTSQSYVQ
+258 ERVVTSQNYVQ

-281 RNKHWWLRTIAGWVG
+281 KNKHWWLRTVAGWIG
-296 FLEGACGVIFGWVY
+296 FLEGACSVIFGWIY

-320 ALLTTVLGSASGIA
+320 ALLNTVLGSASGIA
-334 MVITPF
+334 MVITPA

-349 LLLVHNGLN
+349 LLLVHNSLN

-373 LFFIFLYLNSLINAL
+373 LFFIFLYLNSLVNAL

-417 VAGLI
+417 VADLI
-422 GTPIGLVTGLVI
+422 GTPVTMVTGMVI

-448 ILYDPNVRNTMFYI
+448 ILYDPSVRNTMFYI
-462 LCLLSIVGA
+462 LCVLSIIGA
-471 IMNLIPFSFY
+471 ILNLIPFSFY

-504 ENDCLNAEEIVIAI
+504 ENDCLNAEEIVLAI

-525 EILNAPAPD
+525 EILNAPMPD
-534 LKALKAKVK
+534 LKLMKAKVK

-548 PVEKLEA
+548 PAA
-555 TAQHKE
+555 TPETKAARNK
-561 AVRAARAGV
+561 AIRAARKGV
-570 RAGKKLLEQKDAV
+570 QAGKKLIEQKGAV
-583 PILIDELTKFQK
+583 SILIDELTKFQK
-595 PKNIRQVQRAK
+595 PENIRRVQRAK
-606 DLIAIGLTQLSG
+606 DLVAIGLTHLSG
-618 INASILEDAK
+618 INPSVLDEAK
-628 TLPSATKEEKAVRA
+628 ALPSATKEEKALKNDEV
-642 FEIKRAKAMLK
+642 KRAKAMLK

-661 YPNGICEPDPATLND
+661 YPDGIREPDPETLRK
-676 ALNMPYATK
+676 ALDMPYATR

-695 KAAEKEIQLFHATV
+695 KAAEKEIQLFHTTL

-734 MYDGARAELERMEQQ
+734 MYDNARAEVEQMEQKV
-749 AQKETAAAGEGK
+749 QKETAAAGREK

>member
-1 MIDKK
+1 M
-6 HRNHIKYKRR
+6 N
-16 FEQFVRGNH
+16 
-25 EVKIKDTAV
+25 IKDMAV
-34 GAVKEVTSH
+34 GVVKEVTSH

-49 GNFVSY
+49 GKFVSY

-67 QQFVMIMTGYLGL
+67 QQFVMIMTAYLGL

-102 MVQTVLGIF
+102 MVQTVLGVF

-149 FLPFETMGYTSRLIA
+149 FLPFETMSYTSKLIA
-164 SFAFAITVSM
+164 TFAFAITVSM
-174 VLPMFT
+174 VSPLFT
-180 DTYNELQTVITPNSE
+180 DTYSELQTVITPNSE
-195 ERTKV
+195 ERTNV

-258 ERVVTSQSYVQ
+258 ERVVTSQNYVQ

-281 RNKHWWLRTIAGWVG
+281 KNKHWWLRTVAGWIG
-296 FLEGACGVIFGWVY
+296 FLEGACSVIFGWIY

-320 ALLTTVLGSASGIA
+320 ALLNTVLGSASGIA
-334 MVITPF
+334 MVITPA

-349 LLLVHNGLN
+349 LLLVHNSLN

-373 LFFIFLYLNSLINAL
+373 LFFIFLYLNSLVNAL

-417 VAGLI
+417 VADLI
-422 GTPIGLVTGLVI
+422 GTPVTMVTGMVI

-448 ILYDPNVRNTMFYI
+448 ILYDPSVRNTMFYI
-462 LCLLSIVGA
+462 LCVLSIIGA
-471 IMNLIPFSFY
+471 ILNLIPFSFY

-504 ENDCLNAEEIVIAI
+504 ENDCLNAEEIVLAI

-525 EILNAPAPD
+525 EILNAPMPD
-534 LKALKAKVK
+534 LKLMKAKVK

-548 PVEKLEA
+548 PAA
-555 TAQHKE
+555 TPETKAARNK
-561 AVRAARAGV
+561 AIRAARKGV
-570 RAGKKLLEQKDAV
+570 QAGKKLIEQKGAV
-583 PILIDELTKFQK
+583 SILIDELTKFQK
-595 PKNIRQVQRAK
+595 PENIRRVQRAK
-606 DLIAIGLTQLSG
+606 DLVAIGLTHLSG
-618 INASILEDAK
+618 INSSVLDEAK
-628 TLPSATKEEKAVRA
+628 ALPSATKEEKALKNDEV
-642 FEIKRAKAMLK
+642 KRAKAMLK

-661 YPNGICEPDPATLND
+661 YPDGIREPDPETLRK
-676 ALNMPYATK
+676 ALDMPYATR

-695 KAAEKEIQLFHATV
+695 KAAEKEIQLFHTTL

-734 MYDGARAELERMEQQ
+734 MYDNARAEVEQMEQKV
-749 AQKETAAAGEGK
+749 QKETAAAGREK

>member
-1 MIDKK
+1 M
-6 HRNHIKYKRR
+6 N
-16 FEQFVRGNH
+16 
-25 EVKIKDTAV
+25 IKDMAV
-34 GAVKEVTSH
+34 GVVKEVTSH

-49 GNFVSY
+49 GKFVSY

-67 QQFVMIMTGYLGL
+67 QQFVMIMTAYLGL

-102 MVQTVLGIF
+102 MVQTVLGVF

-149 FLPFETMGYTSRLIA
+149 FLPFETMSYTSKLIA
-164 SFAFAITVSM
+164 TFAFAITVSM
-174 VLPMFT
+174 VSPLFT
-180 DTYNELQTVITPNSE
+180 DTYSELQTVITPNSE
-195 ERTKV
+195 ERTNV

-258 ERVVTSQSYVQ
+258 ERVVTSQNYVQ

-281 RNKHWWLRTIAGWVG
+281 KNKHWWLRTVAGWIG
-296 FLEGACGVIFGWVY
+296 FLEGACGVIFGWIY

-320 ALLTTVLGSASGIA
+320 ALLNTVLGSASGIA
-334 MVITPF
+334 MVITPA

-349 LLLVHNGLN
+349 LLLVHNSLN

-373 LFFIFLYLNSLINAL
+373 LFFIFLYLNSLVNAL

-417 VAGLI
+417 VADLI
-422 GTPIGLVTGLVI
+422 GTPVTMVTGMVI

-448 ILYDPNVRNTMFYI
+448 ILYDPSVRNTMFYI
-462 LCLLSIVGA
+462 LCVLSIIGA
-471 IMNLIPFSFY
+471 ILNLIPFSFY

-504 ENDCLNAEEIVIAI
+504 ENDCLNAEEIVLAI

-525 EILNAPAPD
+525 EILNAPMPD
-534 LKALKAKVK
+534 LKLMKAKVK

-548 PVEKLEA
+548 PAATLETKA
-555 TAQHKE
+555 ARNK
-561 AVRAARAGV
+561 AIRAARKGV
-570 RAGKKLLEQKDAV
+570 QAGKKLIEQKGAV
-583 PILIDELTKFQK
+583 SILIDELTKFQK
-595 PKNIRQVQRAK
+595 LENIRRVQRAK
-606 DLIAIGLTQLSG
+606 DLVAIGLTHLSG
-618 INASILEDAK
+618 INPSVLDEAK
-628 TLPSATKEEKAVRA
+628 ALPSATKEEKALKNDEV
-642 FEIKRAKAMLK
+642 KRAKAMLK

-661 YPNGICEPDPATLND
+661 YPDGIREPDPETLRK
-676 ALNMPYATK
+676 ALDMPYATR

-695 KAAEKEIQLFHATV
+695 KAAEKEIQLFHTTL

-734 MYDGARAELERMEQQ
+734 MYDNARAEVEQMEQK
-749 AQKETAAAGEGK
+749 AQKETAAAGREK

>member
-1 MIDKK
+1 M
-6 HRNHIKYKRR
+6 N
-16 FEQFVRGNH
+16 
-25 EVKIKDTAV
+25 IKDMAV
-34 GAVKEVTSH
+34 GVVKEVTSH

-49 GNFVSY
+49 GKFVSY

-67 QQFVMIMTGYLGL
+67 QQFVMIMTAYLGL

-102 MVQTVLGIF
+102 MVQTVLGVF

-149 FLPFETMGYTSRLIA
+149 FLPFETMSYTSKLIA
-164 SFAFAITVSM
+164 TFAFAITVSM
-174 VLPMFT
+174 VSPLFT

-195 ERTKV
+195 ERTNV

-258 ERVVTSQSYVQ
+258 ERVVTSQNYVQ

-281 RNKHWWLRTIAGWVG
+281 KNKHWWLRTVAGWIG
-296 FLEGACGVIFGWVY
+296 FLEGACSVIFGWIY

-320 ALLTTVLGSASGIA
+320 ALLNTVLGSASGIA
-334 MVITPF
+334 MVITPS

-349 LLLVHNGLN
+349 LLLVHNSLN

-373 LFFIFLYLNSLINAL
+373 LFFMFLYLNSLVNAL

-422 GTPIGLVTGLVI
+422 GTPVTMVTGMVI

-448 ILYDPNVRNTMFYI
+448 ILYDPSVRNTMFYI
-462 LCLLSIVGA
+462 LCVLSIIGA
-471 IMNLIPFSFY
+471 ILNLIPFSFY

-504 ENDCLNAEEIVIAI
+504 ENDCLNAEEIVLAI

-525 EILNAPAPD
+525 EILNAPMPD
-534 LKALKAKVK
+534 LKLMKAKVK

-548 PVEKLEA
+548 PAATLETKA
-555 TAQHKE
+555 ARNK
-561 AVRAARAGV
+561 AIRAARKGV
-570 RAGKKLLEQKDAV
+570 QAGKKLIEQKGAV
-583 PILIDELTKFQK
+583 SILIDELTKFQK
-595 PKNIRQVQRAK
+595 PENIRRVQRAK
-606 DLIAIGLTQLSG
+606 DLVAIGLTHLSG
-618 INASILEDAK
+618 INPSVLDEAK
-628 TLPSATKEEKAVRA
+628 ALPSATKEEKALKNDEV
-642 FEIKRAKAMLK
+642 KRAKAMLK

-661 YPNGICEPDPATLND
+661 YPDGIREPDPETLRKAFD
-676 ALNMPYATK
+676 MPYATR

-695 KAAEKEIQLFHATV
+695 KAAEKEIQLFHTTL

-734 MYDGARAELERMEQQ
+734 MYDNARAEVEQMEQKV
-749 AQKETAAAGEGK
+749 QKETAAAGREK

>member
-1 MIDKK
+1 M
-6 HRNHIKYKRR
+6 N
-16 FEQFVRGNH
+16 
-25 EVKIKDTAV
+25 IKDMAV
-34 GAVKEVTSH
+34 GVVKEVTSH

-49 GNFVSY
+49 GKFVSY

-67 QQFVMIMTGYLGL
+67 QQFVMIMTAYLGL

-102 MVQTVLGIF
+102 MVQTVLGVF

-149 FLPFETMGYTSRLIA
+149 FLPFETMSYTSKLIA
-164 SFAFAITVSM
+164 TFAFAITVSM
-174 VLPMFT
+174 VSPLFT
-180 DTYNELQTVITPNSE
+180 DTYSELQTVITPNSE
-195 ERTKV
+195 ERTNV

-258 ERVVTSQSYVQ
+258 ERVVTSQNYVQ

-281 RNKHWWLRTIAGWVG
+281 KNKHWWLRTVAGWIG
-296 FLEGACGVIFGWVY
+296 FLEGACGVIFGWIY

-320 ALLTTVLGSASGIA
+320 ALLNTVLGSASGIA
-334 MVITPF
+334 MVITPA

-349 LLLVHNGLN
+349 LLLVHNSLN

-373 LFFIFLYLNSLINAL
+373 LFFIFLYLNSLVNAL

-417 VAGLI
+417 VADLI
-422 GTPIGLVTGLVI
+422 GTPVTMVTGMVI

-448 ILYDPNVRNTMFYI
+448 ILYDPSVRNTMFYI
-462 LCLLSIVGA
+462 LCVLSIIGA
-471 IMNLIPFSFY
+471 ILNLIPFSFY

-504 ENDCLNAEEIVIAI
+504 ENDCLNAEEIVLAI

-525 EILNAPAPD
+525 EILNAPMPD
-534 LKALKAKVK
+534 LKLMKAKVK

-548 PVEKLEA
+548 PAA
-555 TAQHKE
+555 TPETKAARNK
-561 AVRAARAGV
+561 AIRAARKGV
-570 RAGKKLLEQKDAV
+570 QAGKKLIEQKGAV
-583 PILIDELTKFQK
+583 SILIDELTKFQK
-595 PKNIRQVQRAK
+595 PENIRRVQRAK
-606 DLIAIGLTQLSG
+606 DLVAIGLTHLSG
-618 INASILEDAK
+618 INPSVLDEAK
-628 TLPSATKEEKAVRA
+628 ALPSATKEEKALKNDEV
-642 FEIKRAKAMLK
+642 KRAKAMLK

-661 YPNGICEPDPATLND
+661 YPDGIREPDPETLRK
-676 ALNMPYATK
+676 ALDMPYATR

-695 KAAEKEIQLFHATV
+695 KAAEKEIQLFHTTL

-734 MYDGARAELERMEQQ
+734 MYDNARAEVEQMEQKV
-749 AQKETAAAGEGK
+749 QKETAAAGREK

>member
-1 MIDKK
+1 M
-6 HRNHIKYKRR
+6 N
-16 FEQFVRGNH
+16 
-25 EVKIKDTAV
+25 IKDMAV
-34 GAVKEVTSH
+34 GVVKEVTSH

-49 GNFVSY
+49 GKFVSY

-67 QQFVMIMTGYLGL
+67 QQFVMIMTAYLGL

-102 MVQTVLGIF
+102 MVQTVLGVF

-149 FLPFETMGYTSRLIA
+149 FLPFETMSYTSKLIA
-164 SFAFAITVSM
+164 TFAFAITVSM
-174 VLPMFT
+174 VSPLFT
-180 DTYNELQTVITPNSE
+180 DTYSELQTVITPNSE
-195 ERTKV
+195 ERTNV

-258 ERVVTSQSYVQ
+258 ERVVTSQNYVQ

-281 RNKHWWLRTIAGWVG
+281 KNKHWWLRTVAGWIG
-296 FLEGACGVIFGWVY
+296 FLEGACSVIFGWIY

-320 ALLTTVLGSASGIA
+320 ALLNTVLGSASGIA
-334 MVITPF
+334 MVITPS

-349 LLLVHNGLN
+349 LLLVHNSLN

-373 LFFIFLYLNSLINAL
+373 LFFIFLYLNSLVNAL

-417 VAGLI
+417 VADLI
-422 GTPIGLVTGLVI
+422 GTPVTMVTGMVI

-448 ILYDPNVRNTMFYI
+448 ILYDPSVRNTMFYI
-462 LCLLSIVGA
+462 LCVLSIIGA
-471 IMNLIPFSFY
+471 ILNLIPFSFY

-504 ENDCLNAEEIVIAI
+504 ENDCLNAEEIVLAI

-525 EILNAPAPD
+525 EIFNAPMPD
-534 LKALKAKVK
+534 LKLMKAKVK

-548 PVEKLEA
+548 PAA
-555 TAQHKE
+555 TPETKAARNK
-561 AVRAARAGV
+561 AIRAARKGV
-570 RAGKKLLEQKDAV
+570 QAGKKLIEQKGAV
-583 PILIDELTKFQK
+583 SILIDELTKFQK
-595 PKNIRQVQRAK
+595 PENIRRVQRAK
-606 DLIAIGLTQLSG
+606 DLVAIGLTHLSG
-618 INASILEDAK
+618 INPSVLDEAK
-628 TLPSATKEEKAVRA
+628 ALPSATKEEKALKNDEV
-642 FEIKRAKAMLK
+642 KRAKAMLK

-661 YPNGICEPDPATLND
+661 YPDGIREPDPETLRK
-676 ALNMPYATK
+676 ALDMPYATR

-695 KAAEKEIQLFHATV
+695 KAAEKEIQLFHTTL

-734 MYDGARAELERMEQQ
+734 MYDNARAEVEQMEQKV
-749 AQKETAAAGEGK
+749 QKETAAAGREK

>member
-1 MIDKK
+1 M
-6 HRNHIKYKRR
+6 
-16 FEQFVRGNH
+16 
-25 EVKIKDTAV
+25 KIKDTAV

-462 LCLLSIVGA
+462 LCLLSIIGA

-595 PKNIRQVQRAK
+595 PENIRQVQRAK

>member
-1 MIDKK
+1 M
-6 HRNHIKYKRR
+6 
-16 FEQFVRGNH
+16 
-25 EVKIKDTAV
+25 KIKDTAV

-595 PKNIRQVQRAK
+595 PENIRQVQRAK

>member
-1 MIDKK
+1 M
-6 HRNHIKYKRR
+6 N
-16 FEQFVRGNH
+16 
-25 EVKIKDTAV
+25 IKDMAV
-34 GAVKEVTSH
+34 GVVKEVTSH

-49 GNFVSY
+49 GKFVSY

-67 QQFVMIMTGYLGL
+67 QQFVMIMTAYLGL

-102 MVQTVLGIF
+102 MVQTVLGVF

-149 FLPFETMGYTSRLIA
+149 FLPFETMSYTSKLIA
-164 SFAFAITVSM
+164 TFAFAITVSM
-174 VLPMFT
+174 VSPLFT
-180 DTYNELQTVITPNSE
+180 DTYSELQTVITPNSE
-195 ERTKV
+195 ERTNV

-258 ERVVTSQSYVQ
+258 ERVVTSQNYVQ

-281 RNKHWWLRTIAGWVG
+281 KNKHWWLRTVAGWIG
-296 FLEGACGVIFGWVY
+296 FLEGACGVIFGWIY

-320 ALLTTVLGSASGIA
+320 ALLNTVLGSASGIA
-334 MVITPF
+334 MVITPA

-349 LLLVHNGLN
+349 LLLVHNSLN

-373 LFFIFLYLNSLINAL
+373 LFFIFLYLNSLVNAL

-417 VAGLI
+417 VADLI
-422 GTPIGLVTGLVI
+422 GTPVTMVTGMVI

-448 ILYDPNVRNTMFYI
+448 ILYDPSVRNTMFYI
-462 LCLLSIVGA
+462 LCVLSIIGA
-471 IMNLIPFSFY
+471 ILNLIPFSFY

-504 ENDCLNAEEIVIAI
+504 ENDCLNAEEIVLAI

-525 EILNAPAPD
+525 EILNAPMPD
-534 LKALKAKVK
+534 LKLMKAKVK

-548 PVEKLEA
+548 PAA
-555 TAQHKE
+555 TPETKAAYNK
-561 AVRAARAGV
+561 AIRAARKGV
-570 RAGKKLLEQKDAV
+570 QAGKKLIEQKGAV
-583 PILIDELTKFQK
+583 SILIDELTKFQK
-595 PKNIRQVQRAK
+595 PENIRRVQRAK
-606 DLIAIGLTQLSG
+606 DLVAIGLTHLSG
-618 INASILEDAK
+618 INPSVLDEAK
-628 TLPSATKEEKAVRA
+628 ALPSATKEEKALKNDEV
-642 FEIKRAKAMLK
+642 KRAKAMLK

-661 YPNGICEPDPATLND
+661 YPDGIREPDPETLRK
-676 ALNMPYATK
+676 ALDMPYATR

-695 KAAEKEIQLFHATV
+695 KAAEKEIQLFHTTL

-734 MYDGARAELERMEQQ
+734 MYDNARAEVEQMEQKV
-749 AQKETAAAGEGK
+749 QKETAAAGREK

>member
-1 MIDKK
+1 M
-6 HRNHIKYKRR
+6 
-16 FEQFVRGNH
+16 
-25 EVKIKDTAV
+25 KIKDTAV

-595 PKNIRQVQRAK
+595 PENIRQVQRAK

-676 ALNMPYATK
+676 ALNLPYATK

>member
-1 MIDKK
+1 M
-6 HRNHIKYKRR
+6 N
-16 FEQFVRGNH
+16 
-25 EVKIKDTAV
+25 IKDMAV
-34 GAVKEVTSH
+34 GVVKEVTSH

-49 GNFVSY
+49 GKFVSY

-67 QQFVMIMTGYLGL
+67 QQFVMIMTAYLGL

-102 MVQTVLGIF
+102 MVQTVLGVF

-149 FLPFETMGYTSRLIA
+149 FLPFETMSYTSKLIA
-164 SFAFAITVSM
+164 TFAFAITVSM
-174 VLPMFT
+174 VSPLFT

-195 ERTKV
+195 ERTNV

-258 ERVVTSQSYVQ
+258 ERVVTSQNYVQ

-281 RNKHWWLRTIAGWVG
+281 KNKHWWLRTVAGWIG
-296 FLEGACGVIFGWVY
+296 FLEGACSVIFGWIY

-320 ALLTTVLGSASGIA
+320 ALLNTVLGSASGIA
-334 MVITPF
+334 MVITPS

-349 LLLVHNGLN
+349 LLLVHNSLN

-373 LFFIFLYLNSLINAL
+373 LFFIFLYLNSLVNAL

-422 GTPIGLVTGLVI
+422 GTPVTMVTGMVI

-448 ILYDPNVRNTMFYI
+448 ILYDPSVRNTMFYI
-462 LCLLSIVGA
+462 LCVLSIIGA
-471 IMNLIPFSFY
+471 ILNLIPFSFY

-504 ENDCLNAEEIVIAI
+504 ENDCLNAEEIVLAI

-525 EILNAPAPD
+525 EILNAPMPD
-534 LKALKAKVK
+534 LKLMKAKVK

-548 PVEKLEA
+548 PAATLETKA
-555 TAQHKE
+555 ARNK
-561 AVRAARAGV
+561 AIRAARKGV
-570 RAGKKLLEQKDAV
+570 QAGKKLIEQKGAV
-583 PILIDELTKFQK
+583 SILIDELTKFQK
-595 PKNIRQVQRAK
+595 PENIRRVQRAK
-606 DLIAIGLTQLSG
+606 DLVAIGLTHLSG
-618 INASILEDAK
+618 INPSVLDQAK
-628 TLPSATKEEKAVRA
+628 ALPSATKEEKTLKNDEV
-642 FEIKRAKAMLK
+642 KRAKAMLK

-661 YPNGICEPDPATLND
+661 YPDGIREPDPETLRK
-676 ALNMPYATK
+676 ALDMPYATR

-695 KAAEKEIQLFHATV
+695 KAAEKEIQLFHTTL

-734 MYDGARAELERMEQQ
+734 MYDNARAEVEQMEQKV
-749 AQKETAAAGEGK
+749 QKETAAAGREK

>member
-1 MIDKK
+1 M
-6 HRNHIKYKRR
+6 N
-16 FEQFVRGNH
+16 
-25 EVKIKDTAV
+25 IKDMAV
-34 GAVKEVTSH
+34 GVVKEVTSH

-49 GNFVSY
+49 GKFVSY

-67 QQFVMIMTGYLGL
+67 QQFVMIMTAYLGL

-102 MVQTVLGIF
+102 MVQTVLGVF

-149 FLPFETMGYTSRLIA
+149 FLPFETMSYTSKLIA
-164 SFAFAITVSM
+164 TFAFAITVSM
-174 VLPMFT
+174 VSPLFT

-195 ERTKV
+195 ERTNV

-258 ERVVTSQSYVQ
+258 ERVVTSQNYVQ

-281 RNKHWWLRTIAGWVG
+281 KNKHWWLRTVAGWIG
-296 FLEGACGVIFGWVY
+296 FLEGACSVIFGWIY

-320 ALLTTVLGSASGIA
+320 ALLNTVLGSASGIA
-334 MVITPF
+334 MVITPS

-349 LLLVHNGLN
+349 LLLVHNSLN

-373 LFFIFLYLNSLINAL
+373 LFFIFLYLNSLVNAL

-422 GTPIGLVTGLVI
+422 GTPVTMVTGMVI

-448 ILYDPNVRNTMFYI
+448 ILYDPSVRNTMFYI
-462 LCLLSIVGA
+462 LCVLSIIGA
-471 IMNLIPFSFY
+471 ILNLIPFSFY

-504 ENDCLNAEEIVIAI
+504 ENDCLNAEEIVLAI

-525 EILNAPAPD
+525 EILNAPMPD
-534 LKALKAKVK
+534 LKLMKAKVK

-548 PVEKLEA
+548 PAATLETKA
-555 TAQHKE
+555 ARNK
-561 AVRAARAGV
+561 AIRAARKGV
-570 RAGKKLLEQKDAV
+570 QAGKKLIEQKGAV
-583 PILIDELTKFQK
+583 SILIDELTKFQK
-595 PKNIRQVQRAK
+595 PENIRRVQRAK
-606 DLIAIGLTQLSG
+606 DLVAIGLTHLSG
-618 INASILEDAK
+618 INPSVLDEAK
-628 TLPSATKEEKAVRA
+628 ALPSATKEEKALKNDEV
-642 FEIKRAKAMLK
+642 KRAKAMLK

-661 YPNGICEPDPATLND
+661 YPDGIREPDPETLRK
-676 ALNMPYATK
+676 ALDMPYATR

-695 KAAEKEIQLFHATV
+695 KAAEKEIQLLHTTL

-734 MYDGARAELERMEQQ
+734 MYDNARAEVEQMEQKV
-749 AQKETAAAGEGK
+749 QKETAAAGREK

>member
-1 MIDKK
+1 M
-6 HRNHIKYKRR
+6 N
-16 FEQFVRGNH
+16 
-25 EVKIKDTAV
+25 IKDMAV
-34 GAVKEVTSH
+34 GVVKEVTSH

-49 GNFVSY
+49 GKFVSY

-67 QQFVMIMTGYLGL
+67 QQFVMIMTAYLGL

-102 MVQTVLGIF
+102 MVQTVLGVF

-149 FLPFETMGYTSRLIA
+149 FLPFETMSYTSKLIA
-164 SFAFAITVSM
+164 TFAFAITVSM
-174 VLPMFT
+174 VSPLFT

-195 ERTKV
+195 ERTNV

-258 ERVVTSQSYVQ
+258 ERVVTSQNYVQ

-281 RNKHWWLRTIAGWVG
+281 KNKHWWLRTVAGWIG
-296 FLEGACGVIFGWVY
+296 FLEGACSVIFGWIY

-320 ALLTTVLGSASGIA
+320 ALLNTVLGSASGIA
-334 MVITPF
+334 MVITPS

-349 LLLVHNGLN
+349 LLLVHNSLN

-373 LFFIFLYLNSLINAL
+373 LFFMFLYLNSLVNAL

-422 GTPIGLVTGLVI
+422 GTPVTMVTGMVI

-448 ILYDPNVRNTMFYI
+448 ILYDPSVRNTMFYI
-462 LCLLSIVGA
+462 LCVLSIIGA
-471 IMNLIPFSFY
+471 ILNLIPFSFY

-504 ENDCLNAEEIVIAI
+504 ENDCLNAEEIVLAI

-525 EILNAPAPD
+525 EILNAPMPD
-534 LKALKAKVK
+534 LKLMKAKVK

-548 PVEKLEA
+548 PAATLETKA
-555 TAQHKE
+555 ARNK
-561 AVRAARAGV
+561 AIRAARKGV
-570 RAGKKLLEQKDAV
+570 QAGKKLIEQKGAV
-583 PILIDELTKFQK
+583 SILIDELTKFQK
-595 PKNIRQVQRAK
+595 PENIRRVQRAK
-606 DLIAIGLTQLSG
+606 DLVAIGLTHLSG
-618 INASILEDAK
+618 INPSVLDEAK
-628 TLPSATKEEKAVRA
+628 ALPSATKEEKTLKNDEV
-642 FEIKRAKAMLK
+642 KRAKAMLK

-661 YPNGICEPDPATLND
+661 YPDGIREPDPETLRK
-676 ALNMPYATK
+676 ALDMPYATR

-695 KAAEKEIQLFHATV
+695 KAAEKEIQLFHTTL

-734 MYDGARAELERMEQQ
+734 MYDNARAEVEQMEQKV
-749 AQKETAAAGEGK
+749 QKETAAAGREK

>member
-1 MIDKK
+1 M
-6 HRNHIKYKRR
+6 NIKAM
-16 FEQFVRGNH
+16 
-25 EVKIKDTAV
+25 AV
-34 GAVKEVTSH
+34 GVVKEVTSH

-49 GNFVSY
+49 GKFVSY

-67 QQFVMIMTGYLGL
+67 QQFVMIMTAYLGL

-102 MVQTVLGIF
+102 MVQTVLGVF

-149 FLPFETMGYTSRLIA
+149 FLPFETMSYTSKLIA
-164 SFAFAITVSM
+164 TFAFAITVSM
-174 VLPMFT
+174 VSPLFT
-180 DTYNELQTVITPNSE
+180 DTYSELQTVITPNSE
-195 ERTKV
+195 ERTNV

-258 ERVVTSQSYVQ
+258 ERVVTSQNYVQ

-281 RNKHWWLRTIAGWVG
+281 KNKHWWLRTVARWIG
-296 FLEGACGVIFGWVY
+296 FLEGACGVIFGWIY

-320 ALLTTVLGSASGIA
+320 ALLNTVLGSASGIA
-334 MVITPF
+334 MVITPA

-349 LLLVHNGLN
+349 LLLVHNSLN

-373 LFFIFLYLNSLINAL
+373 LFFIFLYLNSLVNAL

-417 VAGLI
+417 VADLI
-422 GTPIGLVTGLVI
+422 GTPVTMVTGMVI

-448 ILYDPNVRNTMFYI
+448 ILYDPSVRNTMFYI
-462 LCLLSIVGA
+462 LCVLSIIGA
-471 IMNLIPFSFY
+471 ILNLIPFSFY

-504 ENDCLNAEEIVIAI
+504 ENDCLNAEEIVLAI

-525 EILNAPAPD
+525 EIFNAPMPD
-534 LKALKAKVK
+534 LKLMKAKVK

-548 PVEKLEA
+548 PAATLETKA
-555 TAQHKE
+555 ARNK
-561 AVRAARAGV
+561 AIRAARKGV
-570 RAGKKLLEQKDAV
+570 QAGKKLIEQKGAV
-583 PILIDELTKFQK
+583 SILIDELTKFQK
-595 PKNIRQVQRAK
+595 PENIRRVQRAK
-606 DLIAIGLTQLSG
+606 DLVAIGLTHLSG
-618 INASILEDAK
+618 INPSVLDEAK
-628 TLPSATKEEKAVRA
+628 ALPSATKEEKALKNDEV
-642 FEIKRAKAMLK
+642 KRAKAMLK

-661 YPNGICEPDPATLND
+661 YPDGIREPDPETLRK
-676 ALNMPYATK
+676 ALDMPYATR

-695 KAAEKEIQLFHATV
+695 KAAEKEIQLFHTTL

-734 MYDGARAELERMEQQ
+734 MYDNARAEVEQMEQK
-749 AQKETAAAGEGK
+749 AQKETAAAGREK